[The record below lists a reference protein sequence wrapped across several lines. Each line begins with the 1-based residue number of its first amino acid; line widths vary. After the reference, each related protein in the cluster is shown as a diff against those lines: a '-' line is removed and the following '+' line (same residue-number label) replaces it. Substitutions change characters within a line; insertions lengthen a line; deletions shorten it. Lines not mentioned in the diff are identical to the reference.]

1 MRYLSENVNL
11 YAKIMESDV
20 VITGEGSYDAQSM
33 SGKIVGGVTDLALKH
48 NKRVWI
54 FCGINKIDRDK
65 DKMVEVFDIMSVAAN
80 QDEAIT
86 RADIF
91 LRKISREAATFLL
104 SGTSNLKT
112 NKRIES

>member
-1 MRYLSENVNL
+1 
-11 YAKIMESDV
+11 MESDL

-54 FCGINKIDRDK
+54 FCGINKIDRDRDK